1 MVQAGRRLHASAQV
15 APEWQRW
22 AEGDSAPY
30 GPFGPPMEA
39 YGARAEP
46 PFGGVGADP
55 PLGGVSPEGHRAPPS
70 LAAAVQAMSA
80 IQVLPL
86 RSRSVGRL

>member
-1 MVQAGRRLHASAQV
+1 MQAGRRLHASAPV
-15 APEWQRW
+15 APEWQHW

-30 GPFGPPMEA
+30 GPFGPPEA

-46 PFGGVGADP
+46 PFGGVGADQY
-55 PLGGVSPEGHRAPPS
+55 GGVLPEGHRAPPS

-80 IQVLPL
+80 IQVPSL

>member
-1 MVQAGRRLHASAQV
+1 MQAGRRLHACAQV
-15 APEWQRW
+15 APEWQHW

-30 GPFGPPMEA
+30 GPFGPPEA

-46 PFGGVGADP
+46 PFGGVGADQY
-55 PLGGVSPEGHRAPPS
+55 GGVLPEGHRAPPS

-80 IQVLPL
+80 IQVPPL
-86 RSRSVGRL
+86 RRRSVGRL